1 MEQFLAVFKYFPQ
14 FDSGLS
20 AGLMIFARFLAFSKF
35 APVLGRS
42 EVNTT
47 IRLAFSL
54 IMTIIMF
61 NVIHIEPMPADFPFM
76 LGIFINVIAGAF
88 IGWGASAIFA
98 AIAAGGDMI
107 NMQMGLSSAMVLDPT
122 TSSQTSIFT
131 KIRSC
136 PSADISVFSGVS
148 LSLQGFPTV
157 AISSRLTSFP
167 SL

>member
-14 FDSGLS
+14 FDSGLC

-54 IMTIIMF
+54 IMTILMF
-61 NVIHIEPMPADFPFM
+61 NIIHVDPMPANFPFV
-76 LGIFINVIAGAF
+76 LGLFINVIAGAF
-88 IGWGASAIFA
+88 IGFVASAIFA

-122 TSSQTSIFT
+122 TSSQVSILS
-131 KIRSC
+131 KIMAHFCS
-136 PSADISVFSGVS
+136 
-148 LSLQGFPTV
+148 Q
-157 AISSRLTSFP
+157 
-167 SL
+167 